1 VGSFLIDN
9 AILREELRF
18 ALFFGWPLSVFTDVL
33 LAPQGFFTRW
43 YRILLYVALGPLGT
57 IDIIRRAMLARAER
71 AAVEPRAVG
80 VRTGGV
86 LLLALVAVLLATGLA
101 MAVATRWPDWY
112 FPVLRLHRW
121 LGIGLVPVYAVYLA
135 LHVRRTSGVKN
146 LVAQATF
153 SLALFAVLLWVN
165 PTSQLP
171 VAVIVGAVLLI
182 IGSAAYLRRL
192 DGQSEGG
199 KSRGGLPLNAWLL
212 TVIAS
217 GLYLVPAINTRIS
230 NNFGNYYYHVH
241 GLLAL
246 FGLPMAVFLFLH
258 HIRRTP
264 RAFPLS
270 ARVAAILVGIPFAGY
285 ALYAA
290 DRKTHAGDI
299 RSYRHQR
306 LFATASAVGVLPTG
320 ETTRVPH
327 EWWAAEMNEVASC
340 QSCHDSLFRQ
350 WEGSAHAL
358 AGRNVSYRA
367 VLAGLVAQGRLDETA
382 FCQSCHQ
389 PSLAVLPDRRIAT
402 TPEAMDADQ
411 GVSCKACHLTYKIAD
426 PPRNGAALLREEERV
441 PGQLSPGAPYRPP
454 TNEEILD
461 DLRLHLKGFSNA
473 TLLGSPEF
481 CANCHRIEVP
491 AHAAQAA
498 AVVLPNPA
506 DVSAGAETPSCKA
519 CHMPHDSR
527 NAKGVPFP
535 NHHMFGVNARWAAM
549 LPATADQELRLAA
562 THGDA
567 GTEAW
572 LAGHGP
578 YDVSEGVRATRP
590 AFDLRVQWLPGST
603 AQVAV
608 DVENVRGG
616 HPFPVG
622 APDLVEAWLFVEVV
636 GADGMHFVSGQLDD
650 AGHLP
655 QNAHRFG
662 VTLLGPDGTPLKH
675 HDLLSVSGIGA
686 QRLLFPQQPHRETFD
701 VPVEAAHYPLD
712 VRAELRYRRGHRAF
726 VDEAYGAEA
735 PSLPVQ
741 QLARAHCRVEQP
753 GAGCRPSEP
762 HGAMEGARPE

>member
-1 VGSFLIDN
+1 VGTLLIEN

-33 LAPQGFFTRW
+33 LAPQGFFTRP
-43 YRILLYVALGPLGT
+43 YRVFLYVLLGPLGT
-57 IDIIRRAMLARAER
+57 LDIIRRAMLARAER
-71 AAVEPRAVG
+71 AAVEPRAVA
-80 VRTGGV
+80 VRAGGV
-86 LLLALVAVLLATGLA
+86 VLLALVAMLLATGMA

-121 LGIGLVPVYAVYLA
+121 IGIALIPVYAVYLG
-135 LHVRRTSGVKN
+135 LHVRRTSGAKN
-146 LVAQATF
+146 LIAQATF

-171 VAVIVGAVLLI
+171 MPVVVGAVLLI
-182 IGSAAYLRRL
+182 IGSAVYLRRL
-192 DGQSEGG
+192 DGRTEGG

-246 FGLPMAVFLFLH
+246 FGLPMAAFLFLH

-270 ARVAAILVGIPFAGY
+270 ARLAAILVGIPFAGY

-299 RSYRHQR
+299 SSYRHQR
-306 LFATASAVGVLPTG
+306 LFATGSAVGALPTAD
-320 ETTRVPH
+320 RVHVPH
-327 EWWAAEMNEVASC
+327 EWWADEMNEVASC
-340 QSCHDSLFRQ
+340 QSCHGSLFRQ

-367 VLAGLVAQGRLDETA
+367 VLAGLVEQGRLDETA

-389 PSLAVLPDRRIAT
+389 PSLAVLADRRAAT
-402 TPEAMDADQ
+402 TPEAMDADH
-411 GVSCKACHLTYKIAD
+411 GVSCKACHLTYEIAD
-426 PPRNGAALLREEERV
+426 PPRNGAALLREEERY
-441 PGQLSPGAPYRPP
+441 PGQLVSGAPYRPP
-454 TNEEILD
+454 TDEEILD
-461 DLRLHLKGFSNA
+461 DLRLHLKGFSNG
-473 TLLGSPEF
+473 TLLGSSEF
-481 CANCHRIEVP
+481 CANCHRIAVP
-491 AHAAQAA
+491 AHAAPEA
-498 AVVLPNPA
+498 AVVLPNPF
-506 DVSAGAETPSCKA
+506 DVHAQGDAGSCKS

-549 LPATADQELRLAA
+549 LPATADAGLRLAT

-572 LAGHGP
+572 LAGYGES
-578 YDVSEGVRATRP
+578 DVSEGVAATRP
-590 AFDLRVQWLPGST
+590 AFDLRVQWLPGSS

-608 DVENVRGG
+608 EVENVRGG
-616 HPFPVG
+616 HAFPIG
-622 APDLVEAWLFVEVV
+622 APDLVESWLFVEVV
-636 GADGMHFVSGQLDD
+636 GADGVQFVSGELDD

-655 QNAHRFG
+655 EDAHRFG
-662 VTLLGPDGTPLKH
+662 VTLLGPDGNPLEH
-675 HDLLSVSGIGA
+675 HDLSSVSGIGA
-686 QRLLFPQQPHRETFD
+686 QRLLFPQKPHRETID
-701 VPVEAAHYPLD
+701 VPADAATQYPLD
-712 VRAELRYRRGHRAF
+712 VRVELRYRRGHRAF
-726 VDEAYGAEA
+726 IDEAYGAEA

-741 QLARAHCRVEQP
+741 RLATVHCRVEQP
-753 GAGCRPSEP
+753 GAACAPMRT
-762 HGAMEGARPE
+762 AQR